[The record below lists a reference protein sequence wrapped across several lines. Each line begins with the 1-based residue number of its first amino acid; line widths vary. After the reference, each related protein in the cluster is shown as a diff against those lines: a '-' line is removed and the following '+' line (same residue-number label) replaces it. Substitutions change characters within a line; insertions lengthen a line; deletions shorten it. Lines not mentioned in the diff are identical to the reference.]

1 MKNLIKPILIIVALV
16 VAGYV
21 AYQLYQYFVAYT
33 AVKTVQGFAANIP
46 A

>member
-21 AYQLYQYFVAYT
+21 AYQLYNYFMAYT
-33 AVKTVQGFAANIP
+33 AVKTVQGFAENMP
-46 A
+46 S